1 LVLGR
6 LFALCILVALVGGG
20 LYYWKH
26 GGSGLPEVE
35 DLGEVGDRLKDAAT
49 TGAVKGAFELNRHLA
64 SLEIEI
70 ETEGG
75 VVTLRGHVPGEEARR
90 LAEEVA
96 ASVPHV
102 TQVVNHLKISGGE
115 PEARPGSERTL
126 GESLDDRALEVR
138 LRLAFS
144 LDRNLDGADLKVKA
158 YRREVTLTGEVR
170 SERQREETLRIARDL
185 PGVTGVTDRLLTIA
199 EARARVP
206 LERPPGSA
214 AEAVRRAL
222 ADNANLARYRL
233 EVREDGGRLQ
243 LSGAVRTGA
252 EKDLAELLARQAAG
266 RDVESRIRLAGP
278 ETE

>member
-1 LVLGR
+1 VLGR

-20 LYYWKH
+20 LYYWRH
-26 GGSGLPEVE
+26 GGRLPEVE
-35 DLGEVGDRLKDAAT
+35 DLGEVGDRLKDATT

-64 SLEIEI
+64 RLEIEV

-75 VVTLRGHVPGEEARR
+75 VVTLRGHVPAEEAQR

-96 ASVPHV
+96 ASVPNV
-102 TQVVNHLKISGGE
+102 TQVVNHLKVSGSE
-115 PEARPGSERTL
+115 PETRPGSDRTL

-144 LDRNLDGADLKVKA
+144 LDRNLDDTHLKAKA
-158 YRREVTLTGEVR
+158 YRREVVLTGEVR
-170 SERQREETLRIARDL
+170 NDRQRAEALRIARDL
-185 PGVTGVTDRLLTIA
+185 PGVTGVTDRLRTIA
-199 EARARVP
+199 EAQGRVP
-206 LERPPGSA
+206 LEQPPGSA
-214 AEAVRRAL
+214 AEAVRQAL

-233 EVREDGGRLQ
+233 EVREDGGRVV

-266 RDVESRIRLAGP
+266 HDVESRIRLARA

>member
-1 LVLGR
+1 MLGR

-20 LYYWKH
+20 LYYWRH
-26 GGSGLPEVE
+26 GGRLPEVE
-35 DLGEVGDRLKDAAT
+35 DLGEVGDRLKDATT

-64 SLEIEI
+64 RLEIEV

-75 VVTLRGHVPGEEARR
+75 VVTLRGHVPAEEAQR

-96 ASVPHV
+96 ASVPNV
-102 TQVVNHLKISGGE
+102 TQVVNHLKVSGSE
-115 PEARPGSERTL
+115 PETRPGSDRTL

-144 LDRNLDGADLKVKA
+144 LDRNLDDTHLKAKA
-158 YRREVTLTGEVR
+158 YRREVVLTGEVR
-170 SERQREETLRIARDL
+170 NDRQRAEALRIARDL
-185 PGVTGVTDRLLTIA
+185 PGVTGVTDRLRTIA
-199 EARARVP
+199 EAQGRVP
-206 LERPPGSA
+206 LEQPPGSA
-214 AEAVRRAL
+214 AEAVRQAL

-233 EVREDGGRLQ
+233 EVREDGGRVV

-266 RDVESRIRLAGP
+266 HDVESRIRLARA

>member
-1 LVLGR
+1 MLGR

-20 LYYWKH
+20 LYYWRH
-26 GGSGLPEVE
+26 GGRLPEVE
-35 DLGEVGDRLKDAAT
+35 DLGEVGDRLKDATT

-64 SLEIEI
+64 RLEIEV

-75 VVTLRGHVPGEEARR
+75 VVTLRGHVPAEEAQR

-96 ASVPHV
+96 ASVPNV
-102 TQVVNHLKISGGE
+102 TQVVNHLKVSGSE
-115 PEARPGSERTL
+115 PETRPGSDRTL

-144 LDRNLDGADLKVKA
+144 LDRNLDGTHLKAKA
-158 YRREVTLTGEVR
+158 YRREVVLTGEVR
-170 SERQREETLRIARDL
+170 NDRQRAEALRIARDL
-185 PGVTGVTDRLLTIA
+185 PGVTGVTDRLRTIA
-199 EARARVP
+199 EAQGRVP
-206 LERPPGSA
+206 LEQPPGSA
-214 AEAVRRAL
+214 AEAVRQAL

-233 EVREDGGRLQ
+233 EVREDGGRVV

-266 RDVESRIRLAGP
+266 HDVESRIRLARA